1 MAPEVER
8 QPGESRN
15 GGYARHRPLSGR
27 QGEQGSD
34 HSSQPSVRNR
44 LEEGLDEDGSVSPWV
59 ESVRYRLES
68 KPLLAAILLAVLVF
82 GGCGGSR
89 ARKGVKL
96 PPPINPRLGWNEVG
110 TASWYGH
117 PYHGR
122 KTANGETYNM
132 NEMTAAHK
140 RLPFDTWLTVRNLS
154 NGKVTRVRINDR
166 GPFVGKRIIDL
177 SRAAAAEIQMIATGT
192 ARVRLTVIRPP
203 AESRRARAPAPAS
216 GRQEGRFDIQIG
228 VFANQANARALARK
242 ANGKGHRA
250 VVREFVQ
257 GGSKRF
263 RVLVLGGSLQQ
274 ATSRLARL
282 KSQGF
287 AAILRPRRDT

>member
-1 MAPEVER
+1 MALEVER
-8 QPGESRN
+8 QHGESCN
-15 GGYARHRPLSGR
+15 SGCARHRARSG
-27 QGEQGSD
+27 GHCEQERK
-34 HSSQPSVRNR
+34 HRSQPSIGDY
-44 LEEGLDEDGSVSPWV
+44 LEGSPHKDGIVPLRVEPWGARVGSNPLIAGL
-59 ESVRYRLES
+59 
-68 KPLLAAILLAVLVF
+68 LLAVLVF
-82 GGCGGSR
+82 GACGGSR

-96 PPPINPRLGWNEVG
+96 PPPINPRLGWSEVG
-110 TASWYGH
+110 IASWYGN

-140 RLPFDTWLTVRNLS
+140 RLPFDTWLTVKNLS
-154 NGKVTRVRINDR
+154 NGKITRVRINDR

-177 SRAAAAEIQMIATGT
+177 SRAAAAEIRMIGTGT

-203 AESRRARAPAPAS
+203 ARSRRARAPAPARAS
-216 GRQEGRFDIQIG
+216 QEGRFDIQIG
-228 VFANQANARALARK
+228 VFANQANARALAKR

-250 VVREFVQ
+250 VVREFLQ
-257 GGSKRF
+257 ADSKRF
-263 RVLVLGGSLQQ
+263 RVLVLGGTHQQ
-274 ATSRLARL
+274 AASRIAKL

>member
-1 MAPEVER
+1 MADYLQNGPHKDGIVTLRVEFW
-8 QPGESRN
+8 G
-15 GGYARHRPLSGR
+15 ARAGCTPLIA
-27 QGEQGSD
+27 
-34 HSSQPSVRNR
+34 V
-44 LEEGLDEDGSVSPWV
+44 L
-59 ESVRYRLES
+59 
-68 KPLLAAILLAVLVF
+68 LLAVLVF
-82 GGCGGSR
+82 GACGGSR

-96 PPPINPRLGWNEVG
+96 PPPINPRLGWSEVG
-110 TASWYGH
+110 IASWYGN

-140 RLPFDTWLTVRNLS
+140 RLPFDTWLTVKNLS
-154 NGKVTRVRINDR
+154 NGKSTRVRINDR

-203 AESRRARAPAPAS
+203 ARSARARAPAPARGS
-216 GRQEGRFDIQIG
+216 QEGRFDIQIG
-228 VFANQANARALARK
+228 VFASQANARALANR
-242 ANGKGHRA
+242 ARGKGHSA
-250 VVREFVQ
+250 VVREFLQ
-257 GGSKRF
+257 DGSKRF
-263 RVLVLGGSLQQ
+263 RVLVLGGSHQQ
-274 ATSRLARL
+274 ATSRIAKL